1 MSGNKPGLPAKGSDI
16 LEKFAMN
23 RVPPKK
29 RKVFKHLVRKKKEV
43 SQKKLDAMAKAREA
57 KQEQYLMTEAE
68 KAAAEEEKR
77 ELTGETEA
85 APEVI
90 PEDSEVEDEVLTK
103 KEKKLKDDLTWVMEK
118 LGGRKK
124 ILEMA
129 KKSDALKV
137 VIIKELLKVET
148 KELEARLRSKDKGGE
163 AGAGFFMV
171 IAGLGD
177 TERVKKSGMDMKR
190 FGNALTPSEP
200 VPIDLE
206 NEEEVDLNHE

>member
-1 MSGNKPGLPAKGSDI
+1 MAGSKPGLPAKGSDI
-16 LEKFAMN
+16 LDKFAMN

-29 RKVFKHLVRKKKEV
+29 RKVFKRLVRKKQV
-43 SQKKLDAMAKAREA
+43 RTQAQIDALAKVHAARDE
-57 KQEQYLMTEAE
+57 KYLMTEAE

-77 ELTGETEA
+77 ELAGETEA
-85 APEVI
+85 AP
-90 PEDSEVEDEVLTK
+90 DAAEDEVLTK

-206 NEEEVDLNHE
+206 NEEEVVVEP